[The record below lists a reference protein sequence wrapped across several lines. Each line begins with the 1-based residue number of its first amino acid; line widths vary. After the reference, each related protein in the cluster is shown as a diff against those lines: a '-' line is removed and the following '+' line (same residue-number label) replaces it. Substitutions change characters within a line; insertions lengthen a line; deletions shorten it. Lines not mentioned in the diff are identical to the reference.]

1 MDRREFLAASAA
13 IAVTGSAVAAV
24 STRGHRG
31 PVGPA
36 GTWCPTGHRGPIGP
50 PGPSTLYQATAYGPD
65 NHHVVVRV
73 FGVAAHST
81 DDADFPAEPHS
92 LVIEATCGNSTVVDI
107 FDLTE
112 DQGVLHAVSKLRLLA
127 YTGRVGKI
135 PAPHP
140 ELLQKLMDEAVEVV
154 DPQEIRLDT
163 KAQVAH
169 WVQTTTVTD
178 II

>member
-13 IAVTGSAVAAV
+13 IAVTGSAAACA
-24 STRGHRG
+24 S
-31 PVGPA
+31 PA
-36 GTWCPTGHRGPIGP
+36 IGGTSCPTGPRGPIGP
-50 PGPSTLYQATAYGPD
+50 PGPCTLYQATAYGPD

-73 FGVAAHST
+73 FGVASHST
-81 DDADFPAEPHS
+81 DDADFPVEPHS

-112 DQGVLHAVSKLRLLA
+112 DHGVLHAVSTLRLLA

-140 ELLQKLMDEAVEVV
+140 ELLQRLMDEAIEVV
-154 DPQEIRLDT
+154 DPQEIRNEPHSPVGGERI
-163 KAQVAH
+163 K
-169 WVQTTTVTD
+169 TTTVTD
-178 II
+178 IV